1 MSKHPPIEL
10 VMQHDP
16 EFDPP
21 IELSAEEYREPMLI
35 TRERD
40 LQRLVVDMASA
51 LGWTHYAT
59 VYSVGADPGY
69 PDLTLVHPEYGV
81 IWLELKT
88 DRGRVSE
95 AQREWLTR
103 LLDAGQRAWLVYPG
117 DTEEGGW
124 LERVLK
130 GEVVHP

>member
-40 LQRLVVDMASA
+40 LQRRVVGMANA
-51 LGWTHYAT
+51 LGWETYHT
-59 VYSVGADPGY
+59 KNSMQSDKGF
-69 PDLTLVHPEYGV
+69 PDLVCAHPRHGV
-81 IWLELKT
+81 LYLETKVNAPVTPDQRKWLDL
-88 DRGRVSE
+88 
-95 AQREWLTR
+95 LTA
-103 LLDAGQRAWLVYPG
+103 AGQRAWLIYPG

-130 GEVVHP
+130 GEVLD